1 MRKNLAQTFLIFTNQ
16 TLEMNRIFD
25 KILDKLLGLV
35 LIFFLVLIGYRFV
48 LGLANNSLPTNSNQT
63 PSTNSTSSKALPATT
78 PKPLG
83 KLELGGII
91 KVYQNVDNNLYPNP
105 ANYSPIE
112 VIKTDNLTLTNL
124 DKNSSLFQEASG
136 YFLVKQLGY
145 YRFSLNLPPAL
156 KRENLDLDKISV
168 KVDKFILESATGG
181 DIYLDK
187 GWHKI
192 SIFSQDKQD
201 LGKEIISMDW
211 GKSNQSL
218 KPLEIWR
225 EI

>member
-1 MRKNLAQTFLIFTNQ
+1 M
-16 TLEMNRIFD
+16 
-25 KILDKLLGLV
+25 
-35 LIFFLVLIGYRFV
+35 LIGYRFV

-63 PSTNSTSSKALPATT
+63 PSTNSTSPKSLPNTNPNPLAKT
-78 PKPLG
+78 PRE
-83 KLELGGII
+83 LEPGSII
-91 KVYQNVDNNLYPNP
+91 KIYKNIDNNLYPNP

-112 VIKTDNLTLTNL
+112 AIKTDNLTLTNL
-124 DKNSSLFQEASG
+124 DENSPLFQEASG
-136 YFLVKQLGY
+136 YFLVKNLGY
-145 YRFSLNLPPAL
+145 YRFILNLPLAWN
-156 KRENLDLDKISV
+156 RENLDLDKISV

-192 SIFSQDKQD
+192 SIFSQYKQD
-201 LGKEIISMDW
+201 LGEEIISMDW